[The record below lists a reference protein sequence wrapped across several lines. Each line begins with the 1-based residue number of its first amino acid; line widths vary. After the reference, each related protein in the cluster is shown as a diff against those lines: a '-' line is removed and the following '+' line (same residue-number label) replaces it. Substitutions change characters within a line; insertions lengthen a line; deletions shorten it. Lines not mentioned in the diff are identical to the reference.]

1 MASFRI
7 FRNGS
12 DARTRGTAMTDKQRW
27 LIVVLYAA
35 AMAYVESAV
44 VLYLR
49 TMVGHVDPYQ
59 PDPVMLAESLVRAE
73 MVREAATLIMLLA
86 VGWLAGRTWR
96 SRLGYTLVAFGVW
109 DILYYVFLVPLSGW
123 PRSLLDWDILFLLP
137 LPWWGPVLAPV
148 SIAVLMVLG
157 GTLVSRFDRPERALW
172 PGPWAWGAN
181 LVGVALA
188 LYVFMA
194 DAIGAAGG
202 GAEAVSQVL
211 PTQFNWPVFVVA
223 CLLRAVPIVGPSRR
237 HMDRRVCPY
246 AVKVLLNRTY

>member
-1 MASFRI
+1 
-7 FRNGS
+7 
-12 DARTRGTAMTDKQRW
+12 MTDKQRW

-59 PDPVMLAESLVRAE
+59 PDPVMLPEGLVRAE
-73 MVREAATLIMLLA
+73 MVREAATLIMLFA

-148 SIAVLMVLG
+148 SIAVLMAVG
-157 GTLVSRFDRPERALW
+157 GTLVSLFDRPERALW
-172 PGPWAWGAN
+172 PGPWARGASLIGVV
-181 LVGVALA
+181 LV
-188 LYVFMA
+188 LYVFMT
-194 DAIGAAGG
+194 DAIRAAGG
-202 GAEAVSQVL
+202 GAEAARHVL

-223 CLLRAVPIVGPSRR
+223 WLLLAAPIVDLCRQQWGRRLTQEADSDRLGDSRE
-237 HMDRRVCPY
+237 
-246 AVKVLLNRTY
+246 L

>member
-1 MASFRI
+1 
-7 FRNGS
+7 
-12 DARTRGTAMTDKQRW
+12 MTDKQCW
-27 LIVVLYAA
+27 MVVVLYAA

-49 TMVGHVDPYQ
+49 TMIDRVDPYQ
-59 PDPVMLAESLVRAE
+59 PLPVTLPEGLLRAE
-73 MVREAATLIMLLA
+73 MVREAATLVMLFA

-148 SIAVLMVLG
+148 SIALLMVVG
-157 GTLVSRFDRPERALW
+157 GTLVSQFDRPERALW
-172 PGPWAWGAN
+172 PGRWARGVS
-181 LVGVALA
+181 LVGAALA

-194 DAIGAAGG
+194 DAIQAAGG
-202 GAEAVSQVL
+202 GIEAIRNAL
-211 PTQFNWPVFVVA
+211 PVRFNWPVFAVA
-223 CLLRAVPIVGPSRR
+223 WLLMAVPIVDVSRQQWGR
-237 HMDRRVCPY
+237 RLTPEPDGDR
-246 AVKVLLNRTY
+246 LNGSRGL

>member
-1 MASFRI
+1 
-7 FRNGS
+7 
-12 DARTRGTAMTDKQRW
+12 MTDKHRW
-27 LIVVLYAA
+27 LVVVLYAA
-35 AMAYVESAV
+35 AMAYVEAAV

-49 TMVGHVDPYQ
+49 TMADRVDPYQ
-59 PDPVMLAESLVRAE
+59 PDPLMLPEGLVRAE
-73 MVREAATLIMLLA
+73 MVRETATLIMLFA
-86 VGWLAGRTWR
+86 VGWLAGRMWR

-148 SIAVLMVLG
+148 SIAVLMVVG
-157 GTLVSRFDRPERALW
+157 GTVVSLFDRPERALW
-172 PGPWAWGAN
+172 PGPWAWGLN

-194 DAIGAAGG
+194 DAIRAAGG
-202 GAEAVSQVL
+202 GAEAVRHVL

-223 CLLRAVPIVGPSRR
+223 LLLLAAPIVDLCWQQWGRGLTGEPDSDRLDGSRGP
-237 HMDRRVCPY
+237 
-246 AVKVLLNRTY
+246 

>member
-1 MASFRI
+1 
-7 FRNGS
+7 
-12 DARTRGTAMTDKQRW
+12 MTDKQRW

-59 PDPVMLAESLVRAE
+59 PDPVMLPEGLVRAE
-73 MVREAATLIMLLA
+73 MVREAATLIMLFA

-148 SIAVLMVLG
+148 SIAVLMVVG
-157 GTLVSRFDRPERALW
+157 GTLVSLFDRPERALW
-172 PGPWAWGAN
+172 PGPWAWGAS
-181 LVGVALA
+181 LVGVVLA
-188 LYVFMA
+188 VYVFMA
-194 DAIGAAGG
+194 DTIRAAGG
-202 GAEAVSQVL
+202 GAEAVRRVL
-211 PTQFNWPVFVVA
+211 PTQFNWPVFIVA
-223 CLLRAVPIVGPSRR
+223 LLLLAAPIVDLCRQHWCRR
-237 HMDRRVCPY
+237 LTPEADSDR
-246 AVKVLLNRTY
+246 LDNSQGL

>member
-1 MASFRI
+1 MKSVP
-7 FRNGS
+7 
-12 DARTRGTAMTDKQRW
+12 TDKQRW
-27 LIVVLYAA
+27 LVVVLYAA
-35 AMAYVESAV
+35 AMAYVEAAV

-49 TMVGHVDPYQ
+49 TMINRLDPYQ
-59 PDPVMLAESLVRAE
+59 LPPVDLSEGLLHAE
-73 MVREAATLIMLLA
+73 MIREATTLIMLFA

-148 SIAVLMVLG
+148 SIAALMVVG
-157 GTLVSRFDRPERALW
+157 GTVVCLFDRPERALW
-172 PGPWAWGAN
+172 PGPWARGLN

-194 DAIGAAGG
+194 DSIRALGG
-202 GAEAVSQVL
+202 GAEAVRQVL
-211 PTQFNWPVFVVA
+211 PTRFNWPVFVVA
-223 CLLRAVPIVGPSRR
+223 VLLLAAPIVDLCRQQWGRRLTAEADNGRLDGSRGR
-237 HMDRRVCPY
+237 GRSADP
-246 AVKVLLNRTY
+246 

>member
-1 MASFRI
+1 
-7 FRNGS
+7 
-12 DARTRGTAMTDKQRW
+12 MTDKQRW
-27 LIVVLYAA
+27 LVVVLYAA
-35 AMAYVESAV
+35 AMAYVEAAV

-49 TMVGHVDPYQ
+49 TMVDRVDPYQ
-59 PDPVMLAESLVRAE
+59 SPPVTLPDDLVRAE
-73 MVREAATLIMLLA
+73 MVREVATLIMLVA

-148 SIAVLMVLG
+148 SIAVLMVVG
-157 GTLVSRFDRPERALW
+157 GTLVSQSDRPARALW
-172 PGPWAWGAN
+172 PGRWAWGLN

-194 DAIGAAGG
+194 DAIMAAGG
-202 GAEAVSQVL
+202 GAEAVSYVL
-211 PTQFNWPVFVVA
+211 PTQFNWPVFAVSW
-223 CLLRAVPIVGPSRR
+223 LLLAAPIVDLCRQQWGRR
-237 HMDRRVCPY
+237 LIPEPESDKLDGLREP
-246 AVKVLLNRTY
+246 

>member
-1 MASFRI
+1 
-7 FRNGS
+7 
-12 DARTRGTAMTDKQRW
+12 MTDKQRW
-27 LIVVLYAA
+27 LVVVLYAA
-35 AMAYVESAV
+35 AMAYVEAAV

-49 TMVGHVDPYQ
+49 TMVDRLDPYQ
-59 PDPVMLAESLVRAE
+59 SPPVTLPDHLVRAE
-73 MVREAATLIMLLA
+73 MVREVATLIMLFA

-109 DILYYVFLVPLSGW
+109 DILYYVYLVPLSGW

-172 PGPWAWGAN
+172 PGPRAWGAN

-202 GAEAVSQVL
+202 GAEAVAQVL

-223 CLLRAVPIVGPSRR
+223 WLLLAVPIVDLCRQQW
-237 HMDRRVCPY
+237 DRRLTPEPESD
-246 AVKVLLNRTY
+246 KLEGSK

>member
-1 MASFRI
+1 
-7 FRNGS
+7 
-12 DARTRGTAMTDKQRW
+12 MTDKQRW
-27 LIVVLYAA
+27 LVVVLYAA
-35 AMAYVESAV
+35 AMAYVEAAV

-49 TMVGHVDPYQ
+49 TMVNRLDPYQ
-59 PDPVMLAESLVRAE
+59 LPPVDLSEDLIHIE
-73 MVREAATLIMLLA
+73 MIREATTLIMLAA

-148 SIAVLMVLG
+148 SIAALMVVG
-157 GTLVSRFDRPERALW
+157 GTVVGLLDRPERALW
-172 PGPWAWGAN
+172 PGPWARRLT

-194 DAIGAAGG
+194 DSIRALGG
-202 GAEAVSQVL
+202 GAEAVRQVL
-211 PTQFNWPVFVVA
+211 PTRFNWPVFVVA
-223 CLLRAVPIVGPSRR
+223 VLLLAAPIVDLCRQQW
-237 HMDRRVCPY
+237 DRRLTAEADSGRLDGPRGRGRS
-246 AVKVLLNRTY
+246 ADP

>member
-1 MASFRI
+1 
-7 FRNGS
+7 
-12 DARTRGTAMTDKQRW
+12 MTDKQRW

-59 PDPVMLAESLVRAE
+59 PDPVMLPEGLVRAE
-73 MVREAATLIMLLA
+73 MVREAATLIMLFA

-148 SIAVLMVLG
+148 SIAVLMAVG
-157 GTLVSRFDRPERALW
+157 GTLVSLFDRPERALW
-172 PGPWAWGAN
+172 PGPWARGASLIGVV
-181 LVGVALA
+181 LV
-188 LYVFMA
+188 LYVFMT
-194 DAIGAAGG
+194 DAIRAAGG
-202 GAEAVSQVL
+202 GAEAARHVL

-223 CLLRAVPIVGPSRR
+223 WLLLAAPIVDLCRQQWGRR
-237 HMDRRVCPY
+237 LTQEADSDRLDDPREP
-246 AVKVLLNRTY
+246 

>member
-1 MASFRI
+1 
-7 FRNGS
+7 
-12 DARTRGTAMTDKQRW
+12 MTDKQRW
-27 LIVVLYAA
+27 LVVVLYAA
-35 AMAYVESAV
+35 AMAYVEAAV

-49 TMVGHVDPYQ
+49 TMVDRLDPYQ
-59 PDPVMLAESLVRAE
+59 SPPVTLPDHLVRAE
-73 MVREAATLIMLLA
+73 MVREVATLIMLFA

-109 DILYYVFLVPLSGW
+109 DILYYVYLVPLSGW

-172 PGPWAWGAN
+172 PGPRAWGAN

-202 GAEAVSQVL
+202 GAEAVAQVL

-223 CLLRAVPIVGPSRR
+223 WLLLAVPIVDLCRQQW
-237 HMDRRVCPY
+237 DRRLTPEPESD
-246 AVKVLLNRTY
+246 KLDGSK

>member
-1 MASFRI
+1 LKSVP
-7 FRNGS
+7 
-12 DARTRGTAMTDKQRW
+12 TDKQRW

-49 TMVGHVDPYQ
+49 TLSGHMDPYQ
-59 PDPVMLAESLVRAE
+59 ADPLTLPDGLIRAE
-73 MVREAATLIMLLA
+73 MVREAATLIMLFA

-96 SRLGYTLVAFGVW
+96 SRLGYALVAFGVW
-109 DILYYVFLVPLSGW
+109 DILYYVFLVPLTGW

-148 SIAVLMVLG
+148 SIAVLMVVV
-157 GTLVSRFDRPERALW
+157 GTLVGLFDRPERAFW
-172 PGPWAWGAN
+172 PGAWAWGAS
-181 LVGVALA
+181 LVGAALA

-194 DAIGAAGG
+194 DAMRAAGG
-202 GAEAVSQVL
+202 GAEAIRRVL

-223 CLLRAVPIVGPSRR
+223 LLLLAAPVVDLCRQQWGRGLTPEPDRDRLDDSRR
-237 HMDRRVCPY
+237 H
-246 AVKVLLNRTY
+246 

>member
-1 MASFRI
+1 
-7 FRNGS
+7 
-12 DARTRGTAMTDKQRW
+12 MTDKQRW
-27 LIVVLYAA
+27 LVVVLYAA
-35 AMAYVESAV
+35 AMAYVEAAV

-49 TMVGHVDPYQ
+49 TMVNRLDPYQ
-59 PDPVMLAESLVRAE
+59 LPPVDLSEDLLHTE
-73 MVREAATLIMLLA
+73 MIREATTLIMLAA

-148 SIAVLMVLG
+148 SIAALMVVG
-157 GTLVSRFDRPERALW
+157 GTVVGLFDRPERALW
-172 PGPWAWGAN
+172 PGPWAQRLT

-194 DAIGAAGG
+194 DSIRALGG
-202 GAEAVSQVL
+202 GAEAVRQVL
-211 PTQFNWPVFVVA
+211 PTRFNWPVFVVA
-223 CLLRAVPIVGPSRR
+223 VLLMAAPIVDVCRQQW
-237 HMDRRVCPY
+237 DRRLTAEADSGRLDGPRGRGRS
-246 AVKVLLNRTY
+246 ADP

>member
-1 MASFRI
+1 
-7 FRNGS
+7 
-12 DARTRGTAMTDKQRW
+12 MTDKQRW
-27 LIVVLYAA
+27 LVVVLYAA
-35 AMAYVESAV
+35 AMAYVEAAV

-49 TMVGHVDPYQ
+49 TMVDRLDPYQ
-59 PDPVMLAESLVRAE
+59 FPPVTLPDHLVRAE
-73 MVREAATLIMLLA
+73 MVREVATLIMLFA

-109 DILYYVFLVPLSGW
+109 DILYYVYLVPLSGW

-202 GAEAVSQVL
+202 GAEAVAQVL

-223 CLLRAVPIVGPSRR
+223 WLLLAVPIVDLWRQQW
-237 HMDRRVCPY
+237 DRRLTLEPDSD
-246 AVKVLLNRTY
+246 KLGGSKGP

>member
-1 MASFRI
+1 
-7 FRNGS
+7 
-12 DARTRGTAMTDKQRW
+12 MTDKQRW
-27 LIVVLYAA
+27 LIVVLYAT

-59 PDPVMLAESLVRAE
+59 PDPVMLPEGLVRAE

-148 SIAVLMVLG
+148 SIAVLMVVG
-157 GTLVSRFDRPERALW
+157 GTLVSLFDRPERALW
-172 PGPWAWGAN
+172 PGPWAWGAS
-181 LVGVALA
+181 LFGVALA
-188 LYVFMA
+188 VYVFMA
-194 DAIGAAGG
+194 DTIRAAGG
-202 GAEAVSQVL
+202 GAEAIRRVL

-223 CLLRAVPIVGPSRR
+223 MLLLAAPIVDLCRQQWGRRLTPEADSDRLDTPRGP
-237 HMDRRVCPY
+237 
-246 AVKVLLNRTY
+246 

>member
-1 MASFRI
+1 
-7 FRNGS
+7 
-12 DARTRGTAMTDKQRW
+12 MTDKQRW
-27 LIVVLYAA
+27 LVVVLYAA
-35 AMAYVESAV
+35 AMAYVEAAV

-49 TMVGHVDPYQ
+49 TMVDRVDPYQ
-59 PDPVMLAESLVRAE
+59 SPPVTLPDDLVRAE
-73 MVREAATLIMLLA
+73 MVREVATLIMLFA

-96 SRLGYTLVAFGVW
+96 SRLAYTLVAFGVW

-157 GTLVSRFDRPERALW
+157 GTLVSQFDCPERALW

-194 DAIGAAGG
+194 DAIRAAGG
-202 GAEAVSQVL
+202 GAEAVGQVL

-223 CLLRAVPIVGPSRR
+223 WLLLAVPIVDLCRQQW
-237 HMDRRVCPY
+237 DRRLTPEPESD
-246 AVKVLLNRTY
+246 KLDGSK